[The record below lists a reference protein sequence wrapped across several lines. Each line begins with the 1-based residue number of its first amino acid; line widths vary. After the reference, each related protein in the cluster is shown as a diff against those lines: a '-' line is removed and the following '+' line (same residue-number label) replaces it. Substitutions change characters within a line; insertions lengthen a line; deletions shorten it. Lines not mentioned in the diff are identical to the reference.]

1 MTEGGDNQKPMNHDL
16 LQHCAARGP
25 QWPSGTARRWLG
37 WQAPDGVCSNPAL
50 FSVFLSKVVVC
61 GLVTLPLAINGTL
74 KWLSS
79 LPILMQESFW
89 W

>member
-1 MTEGGDNQKPMNHDL
+1 MTVSLTISEILKLISVLVSRFGLAVRSQAGKQKDL
-16 LQHCAARGP
+16 G
-25 QWPSGTARRWLG
+25 
-37 WQAPDGVCSNPAL
+37 SNPL
-50 FSVFLSKVVVC
+50 QLSFSSKVVVC
-61 GLVTLPLAINGTL
+61 GHCLVTLCLTISEIL